1 MSNPTFDRTTI
12 IVGPAVVSIK
22 NHLYYTE
29 GNIVERLKR
38 TVWQPKT
45 AVFGELGARK
55 ISDHFEIEFT
65 PAALLTYAGNV
76 FTPMSAIGTLATSI
90 GTSIFG
96 AMDTATFIQTRAGKK
111 IAYANGAIT
120 KMPNIFLGVGKPFF
134 AGSMTAACIGKLD
147 TDPATAGYFNAL
159 TTTAFSD
166 TSFATTTIKEGL
178 YSAAFGSSYPTI
190 YSEDGFEITVGIK
203 VKEQLVNGF
212 GVQDITLEDVS
223 VECSFKPVNF
233 IESDYYTI
241 AGTQET
247 TAILPGSEI
256 GTIGQDLIISGPPAT
271 VTLTQAGITDVEKQY
286 DAVIKR
292 GGPLKFKAAKTFTG
306 GAMNPPLVVTIS

>member
-1 MSNPTFDRTTI
+1 MTALFDRTTL
-12 IVGPAVVSIK
+12 IVGPAVISIK
-22 NHLYYTE
+22 GHLYYTE

-65 PAALLTYAGNV
+65 PAPLLSYAGTV

-96 AMDTATFIQTRAGKK
+96 ATDSPLIIQTRAGET
-111 IAYANGAIT
+111 ITYANGGIT
-120 KMPNIFLGVGKPFF
+120 KMPNIHLGVGKPFF
-134 AGSMTAACIGKLD
+134 AGTMTAACIGKL
-147 TDPATAGYFNAL
+147 TTAPDNTAYFNAV
-159 TTTAFSD
+159 TATAFSD
-166 TSFATTTIKEGL
+166 ATFATSTIKEGL
-178 YSAAFGSSYPTI
+178 YSAAFGSTYPTL
-190 YSEDGFEITVGIK
+190 YSEDGFEVTVGLK
-203 VKEQLVNGF
+203 TKEQLVNGF

-223 VECSFKPVNF
+223 VECSFKPVNLTEAGF
-233 IESDYYTI
+233 YAI
-241 AGTQET
+241 AGVQDT
-247 TAILPGSEI
+247 TAILPGAEI
-256 GTIGQDLIISGPPAT
+256 GTSGQNLIITGTPAV

-292 GGPLKFKAAKTFTG
+292 GGPLKFKAAKTFTT
-306 GAMNPPLVVTIS
+306 GAMNPPLTVTIN